1 MKPLREVASVNASL
15 RFSLVKTFYKCSIKS
30 VKNICK
36 TTANG
41 RSCWMVHLTIAKGK
55 RIKRYFKT
63 EALAKDFLKKYREE
77 QAKGIRGIAELP
89 PMVIADIQ
97 IAISLLPK
105 NMTLSDCVRLASN
118 RTPPSKTINEVI
130 DEFLALKKP
139 NLDSQYYQVVKGRLR
154 KFKEAASSFDNVSSE
169 NVMIFCK
176 SVSNAPKTQ
185 RHYIALLKEFFD
197 FAARKGYYTPNPFDS
212 IHESEIPKLKRRAY
226 KIPPVGEIEEFF
238 LELENAASN
247 LAGLYALVAFGG
259 LRIAEA
265 QRLTR
270 ENFNFERKEI
280 ILPFGDSKTGQ
291 TWLQANMPENVWRW
305 LEKYP
310 PNEGWGI
317 EHIERAIKPLRDK
330 FKFEHNA
337 LRHAFATYHLSLY
350 RDAPRTQILMRH
362 TSPAMLWQTYL
373 AGLTDEKTA
382 QEYFSIA
389 PAGSPAVE
397 PVS

>member
-1 MKPLREVASVNASL
+1 MKLKFANISL
-15 RFSLVKTFYKCSIKS
+15 RFHIAKTFYNRSIKS
-30 VKNICK
+30 MKNICK

-41 RSCWMVHLTIAKGK
+41 KPCWMVHLTVEKGK
-55 RIKRYFKT
+55 RIKRYFKS
-63 EALAKDFLKKYREE
+63 EALAKDFLKKYREDCV
-77 QAKGIRGIAELP
+77 KGIREIAELP
-89 PMVIADIQ
+89 PIVIADIK
-97 IAISLLPK
+97 IALSFLPK

-118 RTPPSKTINEVI
+118 RTIPSKTINEVI

-139 NLDSQYYQVVKGRLR
+139 NLATQYYQVVRGRLR
-154 KFKEAASSFDNVSSE
+154 KFKEAVTSFDNASSE
-169 NVMIFCK
+169 SVMMFCK
-176 SVSNAPKTQ
+176 GVSNAPKTQ
-185 RHYIALLKEFFD
+185 CHYINLLKEFFD
-197 FAARKGYYTPNPFDS
+197 FAARKGYYAPNPFDG

-226 KIPPVGEIEEFF
+226 KIPTVCEIKEFF
-238 LELENAASN
+238 LELEKAASN

-265 QRLTR
+265 QRLTKK
-270 ENFNFERKEI
+270 NFNFDRMEI

-291 TWLQANMPENVWRW
+291 TWLQANMPKNVWKW

-317 EHIERAIKPLRDK
+317 EHIERAVKSLRDR

-350 RDAPRTQILMRH
+350 RDATRTQILMRH
-362 TSPAMLWQTYL
+362 TSPNMLWQTYL

-382 QEYFSIA
+382 QEYFSIV
-389 PAGSPAVE
+389 PALSHQP
-397 PVS
+397 SKM